1 MKKVGLQDIKKQ
13 NRQVIMRSILE
24 HGSLSRIEI
33 AQYTQ
38 LSPSTVT
45 VLVNEIIEDGLL
57 IESGT
62 SASTGGRKRVELS
75 VNGDFG
81 DICVVDISRKRS
93 TLHIYDMNLHEQS
106 TIALSNRY
114 ISGNDLFIAI
124 TSAVLTHYGVEE
136 CRKKKLQG
144 FGLLFQEDIQA
155 SECNVMYSTSLSSA
169 SISLKEALVTQFRTT
184 VVEDHTSSYSLF
196 AALDTSDKTKHNSA
210 HITIGNSILASITIQ
225 GKPVPLKSGRFS
237 DITPL
242 LHNIGNDI
250 PQLPLLEA
258 LCKKEPC
265 PSEKALTP
273 PQSRLLSAFSKQ
285 ISSIITLLCTL
296 FPLDIIFLSGNI
308 TKVGGFMGTVREM
321 TSENMA
327 PAPSPDIQV
336 LDAFQQPISNLL
348 AEKIRKSVLCTH

>member
-1 MKKVGLQDIKKQ
+1 MKKVGLHDIKKQ

-62 SASTGGRKRVELS
+62 AASTGGRKRVELS
-75 VNGDFG
+75 INSAFG
-81 DICVVDISRKRS
+81 DIGVVDISRKGA

-106 TIALSNRY
+106 TLSLSNRY
-114 ISGNDLFIAI
+114 ISGNDLFITI

-136 CRKKKLQG
+136 YRKEKLQG

-155 SECNVMYSTSLSSA
+155 SEYNVMYSTSLSSA
-169 SISLKEALVTQFRTT
+169 SISLKEALVTQFRIP
-184 VVEDHTSSYSLF
+184 VVQDYTSAYSLL
-196 AALDTSDKTKHNSA
+196 AAFDTSDKTKHNSA

-225 GKPVPLKSGRFS
+225 GKQVPLKGGKIS

-242 LHNIGNDI
+242 LHNIGNDL
-250 PQLPLLEA
+250 PQLPSLEA

-265 PSEKALTP
+265 PSEKALTAT
-273 PQSRLLSAFSKQ
+273 QSRLLSTFSKQ
-285 ISSIITLLCTL
+285 ISAIITLLCTL

-308 TKVGGFMGTVREM
+308 TKVGGFMGTVRELNCE
-321 TSENMA
+321 TMA

-336 LDAFQQPISNLL
+336 LDDFQQPISNLL
-348 AEKIRKSVLCTH
+348 AEKIRTSVLCTH